1 MFHNK
6 NANFVNGVTIN
17 IKDKETIKTF
27 YENVLGF
34 NLINESETAV
44 QFEVGD
50 SNQFITFIEIQ
61 NGREPLMSEAGLFHI
76 GILLPTLTTLAD
88 LLVHLSDFG
97 VPVNGGQQ
105 SVATCLFIEDPEGN
119 AIKFYVDRE
128 TESWIDEKEGR
139 IRMDIAP
146 INVPRLLQNISHTQ
160 WQGIPDETKLGS
172 LHIKSIRISDVKSYY
187 LNYFGLE
194 ESAYMDDYSLFLS
207 SNEYYNHL
215 AVNQWLSA
223 TKRVDNEHTYGLAM
237 IDFHYPKTTHKN
249 LKGPDGIYFRFNR
262 IKEV

>member
-88 LLVHLSDFG
+88 LLVHLSDFE

-119 AIKFYVDRE
+119 A
-128 TESWIDEKEGR
+128 
-139 IRMDIAP
+139 
-146 INVPRLLQNISHTQ
+146 
-160 WQGIPDETKLGS
+160 
-172 LHIKSIRISDVKSYY
+172 
-187 LNYFGLE
+187 
-194 ESAYMDDYSLFLS
+194 
-207 SNEYYNHL
+207 
-215 AVNQWLSA
+215 
-223 TKRVDNEHTYGLAM
+223 
-237 IDFHYPKTTHKN
+237 
-249 LKGPDGIYFRFNR
+249 
-262 IKEV
+262 